1 MLRRTTELT
10 KHVRTEKVKGGKWGF
25 QFSEQRRTH
34 DSIAHR
40 KLSML
45 LSKSRSFNADN
56 LSCGSLLVL
65 QNSFNGVFLS
75 RCMST
80 GKTIEVKP
88 SETKPAKSDNKSVDQ
103 HLEIDTNKG
112 KLVVKAT
119 LNNDSKLQT
128 VIIEKP
134 KVDVASTIDK
144 LKDKSDAEVKRALE
158 EELKIKLDEK
168 PKVAPPPPPKK
179 RSKLDP
185 SHLSLERNFITPVRA
200 MSDFLLK
207 PADLESL
214 PKTKRRSPYEQEPP
228 ITVYWRKDVE
238 AKAIEVWGT
247 RENLLKE
254 CLKREIEKKKHQ
266 QNIFTVKRRLRDY
279 RREIGSKTKE
289 IDEETGLFGGSGK
302 VVLTAIGM

>member
-1 MLRRTTELT
+1 MVLLKTRRSN
-10 KHVRTEKVKGGKWGF
+10 V
-25 QFSEQRRTH
+25 
-34 DSIAHR
+34 
-40 KLSML
+40 
-45 LSKSRSFNADN
+45 
-56 LSCGSLLVL
+56 SCGSLLVWN
-65 QNSFNGVFLS
+65 NSFNSVFLS
-75 RCMST
+75 RCMSS
-80 GKTIEVKP
+80 GKTTEPKSATNTTPVKL
-88 SETKPAKSDNKSVDQ
+88 DNKQSSDK

-112 KLVVKAT
+112 KLVIKAT
-119 LNNDSKLQT
+119 LNDDSKLQT
-128 VIIEKP
+128 IIIEKP
-134 KVDVASTIDK
+134 KVDVASLTVEK
-144 LKDKSDAEVKRALE
+144 LKEKSDDEVKRALE

-168 PKVAPPPPPKK
+168 AKVAPPPPPKK

-238 AKAIEVWGT
+238 AKAIEVWGS

-302 VVLTAIGM
+302 VVLTAVGM

>member
-10 KHVRTEKVKGGKWGF
+10 KHVRTEKVKGGKVIF
-25 QFSEQRRTH
+25 QSNTEKRLH
-34 DSIAHR
+34 DNNSHR

-45 LSKSRSFNADN
+45 WSKTKSCNGDY
-56 LSCGSLLVL
+56 LSCGSLLVW
-65 QNSFNGVFLS
+65 NKSFNSVFLS

-80 GKTIEVKP
+80 GKTIEAKP
-88 SETKPAKSDNKSVDQ
+88 VNKPDNKLNDK

-112 KLVVKAT
+112 KLVIKAT
-119 LNNDSKLQT
+119 LNDDSKLQT
-128 VIIEKP
+128 IIIEKP
-134 KVDVASTIDK
+134 KVDVASLITDK
-144 LKDKSDAEVKRALE
+144 EKEKSDAEVKRALE

-168 PKVAPPPPPKK
+168 PKIAPSPPPKK

-302 VVLTAIGM
+302 VVLTAVGM

>member
-1 MLRRTTELT
+1 MI
-10 KHVRTEKVKGGKWGF
+10 F
-25 QFSEQRRTH
+25 QKIH
-34 DSIAHR
+34 DGIAHR

-45 LSKSRSFNADN
+45 LSKTRSFNADN
-56 LSCGSLLVL
+56 LSCGSLLVWN
-65 QNSFNGVFLS
+65 NSFNSVFLS

-80 GKTIEVKP
+80 TGKPIEAKP
-88 SETKPAKSDNKSVDQ
+88 SSPGNKSNDQ

-119 LNNDSKLQT
+119 LNDDSKLQT
-128 VIIEKP
+128 IIIAKP
-134 KVDVASTIDK
+134 DVARSVK
-144 LKDKSDAEVKRALE
+144 EKSDDEVKRALE
-158 EELKIKLDEK
+158 QELKIKLNEK
-168 PKVAPPPPPKK
+168 AKIAPPPPPKK
-179 RSKLDP
+179 RSNLDP

-266 QNIFTVKRRLRDY
+266 QNVFTVKRRLRDY

-289 IDEETGLFGGSGK
+289 VDEETGLFGGSGK

>member
-10 KHVRTEKVKGGKWGF
+10 KHVRTEKVKGGKLMTSFGE
-25 QFSEQRRTH
+25 SQRMH
-34 DSIAHR
+34 DCISTR

-45 LSKSRSFNADN
+45 LATKKHNFSWNNSHSFKS
-56 LSCGSLLVL
+56 
-65 QNSFNGVFLS
+65 VFLS
-75 RCMST
+75 RCLSST
-80 GKTIEVKP
+80 NKTIESTSGTSTSV
-88 SETKPAKSDNKSVDQ
+88 SDNNNNKSVVDQ
-103 HLEIDTNKG
+103 RLEIDTNKG
-112 KLVVKAT
+112 KLVVKAK
-119 LNNDSKLQT
+119 LNPDSKLQT

-134 KVDVASTIDK
+134 KVDVAIMGPNVGTSVME
-144 LKDKSDAEVKRALE
+144 KSDDEVKRALE
-158 EELKIKLDEK
+158 KELKIKLDEK
-168 PKVAPPPPPKK
+168 PKIAPPPPPKK
-179 RSKLDP
+179 RTKLDP

-289 IDEETGLFGGSGK
+289 IDEEKGLFGGSGK
-302 VVLTAIGM
+302 VVLTAVGM